1 MAEAHV
7 PDRAETR
14 MPAPS
19 LSVLHV
25 IESPSWTGA
34 MAQTFALCA
43 GLVRRGHRV
52 TLATTPGSILEAR
65 AREAGLDVVTLNLN
79 SELNPV
85 TIARL
90 VGLVVARSVDV
101 VHAHRAHA
109 HSLALIAAA
118 LTGRPFV
125 VSRRVSFRPKDNA
138 GSRLKYRSRA
148 VSRVVAVSQAV
159 RDVLVRY
166 GVPSERVVV
175 VYSGSDPSVYRAGL
189 DGSRVR
195 REFGIPDDAPLVGKV
210 ANFYRRWKGHDTFLA
225 AAARVRAA
233 SPGAR
238 FLLAGHLTD
247 GESMRGMVDAAG
259 LAGSVALA
267 GYRPD
272 VPEVLAALS
281 VSVNC
286 PKAGE
291 GLSGAVRE
299 SLAAGVPVVAT
310 DVGGNRELVLD
321 GRTGLLVPPDDP
333 DALAAAILRL
343 LGDRAFA
350 AGLAA
355 AGARF
360 VRERLTE
367 DRMVEETERVY
378 RDVLRERGRG

>member
-1 MAEAHV
+1 MT
-7 PDRAETR
+7 DRR
-14 MPAPS
+14 
-19 LSVLHV
+19 LSILHV

-34 MAQTFALCA
+34 MAQTFALCE

-65 AREAGLDVVTLNLN
+65 AREAGLDVVTLNLT

-85 TIARL
+85 TVARL
-90 VGLVVARSVDV
+90 AGLVISRSVDV

-109 HSLALIAAA
+109 HSLALAAAA
-118 LTGRPFV
+118 LTGRPLV
-125 VSRRVSFRPKDNA
+125 VARRVSFRPKDNV
-138 GSRLKYRSRA
+138 GSRFKYRSRA
-148 VSRVVAVSQAV
+148 VSRVVAVSEAV
-159 RDVLVRY
+159 RDVLVGY
-166 GVPSERVVV
+166 GVPADRVAV

-189 DGSRVR
+189 DGARVR
-195 REFGIPDDAPLVGKV
+195 REFSIPDDAPLVGKV

-233 SPGAR
+233 APGTR

-247 GESMRGMVDAAG
+247 GPAMRAMVEAAG

-267 GYRPD
+267 GYRSD

-286 PKAGE
+286 PRAGE

-310 DVGGNRELVLD
+310 DVGGNGELVED

-333 DALAAAILRL
+333 DALAAAVLRL
-343 LGDRAFA
+343 LADRPFA

-367 DRMVEETERVY
+367 DRMVGETERVY
-378 RDVLRERGRG
+378 REVLLDRGRG